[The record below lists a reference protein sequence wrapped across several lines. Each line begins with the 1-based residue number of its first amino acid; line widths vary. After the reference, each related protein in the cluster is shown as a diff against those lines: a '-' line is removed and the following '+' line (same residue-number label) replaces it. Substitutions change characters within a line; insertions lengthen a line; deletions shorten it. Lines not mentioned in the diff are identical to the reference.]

1 MRSFPND
8 ALSAASAERGRSM
21 SEPLTLSPLRS
32 AAKPSPFMANV
43 PSTVPAAFPLRS
55 FTRAVKSRRSNSAFS
70 TAPMLFLRSAELPAR
85 LTKLPSLSSA
95 LRPFTFMRPESFVTS
110 AVSSFTAGTPS
121 AVNPSR
127 RRTALCLLRF
137 PEASRVIFESAG
149 ESPGR
154 LYESFFPRSDA
165 LKGRF
170 SPMTL
175 PDALSLTKPPFTEV
189 LRSALR
195 SCSVPVSERRIG
207 SALAGI
213 SLGMNT
219 ETSAS

>member
-1 MRSFPND
+1 
-8 ALSAASAERGRSM
+8 M

-137 PEASRVIFESAG
+137 PEASRVIFERAG
-149 ESPGR
+149 ESPWR
-154 LYESFFPRSDA
+154 A
-165 LKGRF
+165 
-170 SPMTL
+170 
-175 PDALSLTKPPFTEV
+175 
-189 LRSALR
+189 
-195 SCSVPVSERRIG
+195 
-207 SALAGI
+207 
-213 SLGMNT
+213 
-219 ETSAS
+219 